1 MTTVDITNLEPVK
14 LTRAERRRMDAEAD
28 TPPRRER
35 GKIWLLDGV
44 GGDNRLP
51 RRCRRGLLHAGM
63 PEAMEIFSWQLGW
76 AGLWIGDVVC
86 EKRNRYQVALLRRKI
101 RDYQRDYPGRPIR
114 LIGHS
119 GGAALVTFCLEKMPP
134 ESVQDAILL
143 SPALSPG
150 YDLTRALT
158 AVKRRMIVI
167 HSPMDIWMIGLG
179 TLMIGT
185 VDRRWCVS
193 AGVTGFR
200 WNDQRRQYA
209 KLRQIRWS
217 PKMIKLD
224 WYGGHNSSAST
235 SFSSRVLAPMLTR
248 NDSL

>member
-14 LTRAERRRMDAEAD
+14 LTRAEKQRMDAEAN
-28 TPPRRER
+28 THARRER
-35 GKIWLLDGV
+35 GKTWLLDGV

-63 PEAMEIFSWQLGW
+63 PEAMEIFNWQLGW
-76 AGLWIGDVVC
+76 AGMWIGDVIC
-86 EKRNRYQVALLRRKI
+86 ERRNRYQVALLRRRV
-101 RDYQRDYPGRPIR
+101 RDYQREYPDRPIR

-119 GGAALVTFCLEKMPP
+119 GGAALVTWCLEKMPP
-134 ESVQDAILL
+134 GSVADAILL

-150 YDLTRALT
+150 YDLTAALT
-158 AVKRRMIVI
+158 AVKRQVIVI
-167 HSPMDIWMIGLG
+167 HSPLDIWMIGLG
-179 TLMIGT
+179 TLMVGT

-200 WNDQRRQYA
+200 ESDA

-217 PKMIKLD
+217 PKMMKLN

-248 NDSL
+248 NDSP